1 MHKNYIAALSA
12 KSEPKN
18 FREAMTHPGWRKSMA
33 EEIRAL
39 EEQGTWDITELPPGK
54 KALGSKWIYTEKY
67 DENGTLVRLKERLV
81 IFVNHQVEGLDYNET
96 FAPVAKMTT
105 VRMFLA
111 VAAAKQWD
119 VHQMDEMIWLRL
131 HNLKH
136 TWVNVLR

>member
-12 KSEPKN
+12 KSELKN
-18 FREAMTHPGWRKSMA
+18 FREAMTHPGWRKAMA

-39 EEQGTWDITELPPGK
+39 EEQGTWDITEFPPGK

-67 DENGTLVRLKERLV
+67 DENGTLVRLKARLV
-81 IFVNHQVEGLDYNET
+81 IFGNHQVEGLDYNET

-111 VAAAKQWD
+111 VAATKKW
-119 VHQMDEMIWLRL
+119 DEMIWLRL